1 MKKSRENMPRILCWR
16 KHAFPLPRL
25 GSGTWFPS
33 CVVSVLGAQ
42 DACTSVPSLGA
53 PFSVPAPYSGPTPSP
68 SQTPWSHLGARA
80 LYPLCPQHMEFISP
94 SGHFYSS
101 WLIAWNDHSPRAWLD
116 SYFPFPLDFSL
127 KVTSLERPFLTNQL
141 SYSLSHHL
149 VLVS

>member
-1 MKKSRENMPRILCWR
+1 M
-16 KHAFPLPRL
+16 
-25 GSGTWFPS
+25 
-33 CVVSVLGAQ
+33 
-42 DACTSVPSLGA
+42 
-53 PFSVPAPYSGPTPSP
+53 PSP
-68 SQTPWSHLGARA
+68 SQGLGQERDSQAVWSVYQEHRMPALRSPPWVPRSQSQLLTQARQPPHPRPLGLIWGLE

-94 SGHFYSS
+94 SGHLYSS
-101 WLIAWNDHSPRAWLD
+101 WLIAWNDHSPRAWPD